1 MSNPERI
8 EINGATYVL
17 QGTQPPKGPLS
28 LLVLHRGFI
37 FVGEWDGETLTN
49 ASNVRKWSS
58 GGFGG
63 LTMGAKSSGATLDPC
78 SDLTPMPEAI
88 ISVHG
93 LRSGWSDA

>member
-37 FVGEWDGETLTN
+37 FVGE
-49 ASNVRKWSS
+49 
-58 GGFGG
+58 
-63 LTMGAKSSGATLDPC
+63 
-78 SDLTPMPEAI
+78 
-88 ISVHG
+88 
-93 LRSGWSDA
+93 